1 VLPSDSRN
9 FTSRRVRPPG
19 CSDRSL
25 AEGRQGLA
33 QTIPH
38 RAEFR
43 SDQFEGYYEGLLR
56 RPADGAA
63 LAGWLASGL
72 DVHAVRVGFEPGS
85 EFFSNGLRAVQ
96 RLSRLIAVCRR
107 VRDGQRGGSSIRC
120 LVC

>member
-1 VLPSDSRN
+1 MLPSDSGN

-56 RPADGAA
+56 RPSDATG
-63 LAGWLASGL
+63 LSGWVNSGMDL
-72 DVHAVRVGFEPGS
+72 FSVRIGLES
-85 EFFSNGLRAVQ
+85 SREFFSNG
-96 RLSRLIAVCRR
+96 
-107 VRDGQRGGSSIRC
+107 
-120 LVC
+120 